1 MTALIAT
8 LKADLAAVIAY
19 VGGNY
24 KQLLAAGLVGKFAGA
39 IAAVLAA
46 LVKAL

>member
-1 MTALIAT
+1 MSALLAT
-8 LKADLAAVIAY
+8 LKADLAAVVAY

-24 KQLLAAGLVGKFAGA
+24 KQLLAAALLGKFGGF
-39 IAAVLAA
+39 IASVLAA